1 MIHGRL
7 ARSTRP
13 AFPAFTLRDRY
24 VTSSRLA
31 FKIRFGL
38 QNRRNST
45 SAAIEM
51 TEALISTSQGPCSRA
66 TANWL
71 KPKLTPAT
79 RIAGHTSIIDLKPAY
94 AQMSQNGTSMQNGVT
109 SVAATRVNIKVSS
122 PVTPCRAMMG
132 IPRPPKATGAVLPA
146 TIVPRILPV

>member
-1 MIHGRL
+1 MNPSPIRAAIVIIVNRVEAIVWIRVVAITAAKPHGDGRNQSREKDPRL
-7 ARSTRP
+7 P
-13 AFPAFTLRDRY
+13 P
-24 VTSSRLA
+24 
-31 FKIRFGL
+31 GN
-38 QNRRNST
+38 QNR
-45 SAAIEM
+45 
-51 TEALISTSQGPCSRA
+51 
-66 TANWL
+66 
-71 KPKLTPAT
+71 
-79 RIAGHTSIIDLKPAY
+79 GHTSIIDLKPAY